1 MSRAYLIER
10 AKRMV
15 PLLPYIEKLTGKSA
29 ITIGE
34 NKFMKPCPFCQ
45 KDKKHHFA
53 IDTTANLYKSFNECV
68 PSGSIIDFM
77 MHYEHL
83 SQSEAIEKLIN
94 LANLTTEWE
103 ETKMPNEKVKKET
116 PQNVDTAETKVQL
129 NNVDFTDLVVKAHRN
144 VDKTAYFKERGLSD
158 DIIHQYKLGYVTEG
172 FNFVI
177 ENHSDVNEKPSDKFN
192 YYKCILPIW
201 NAEGKCS
208 YFISRIEKNDGIDS
222 VTKTHN
228 LSGRTMEL
236 LNERYL
242 MDGKSREV
250 IFIVEGYFD
259 ALSIEDIHY
268 PAIALNGVNNVN
280 RLKRLVE
287 MYHEQLDATQF
298 IVIPD
303 NDTAGEKLIEN
314 MRKTTIEFDV
324 LQLPKQYKDAN
335 EFFVAD
341 KNGFTQFV
349 QEGADKLLNAKRGD
363 FLSNYLDDFYF
374 MIEDNEFQPIS
385 TGMNGF
391 DTILGG
397 GLFPGLY
404 VLGGPTSLGKTA
416 FIHQIADQI
425 ATAGTPVYYFSFEM
439 SRNELIARSI
449 SRLSFLANPA
459 KAMTVT
465 DITTGTDIG
474 AISFHLNEYKQ
485 IAQRFEIFEGRLN
498 DTVKKIEERI
508 DAIGKYQKNF
518 VVIID
523 YLQVINAKNTS
534 TIGERSTIDTVVT
547 SLKQISRKFNIP
559 IVLISAFNR
568 SAYYAPTSFEGFKE
582 SGVIEYTADVLMGLQ
597 FRNLPQIV
605 NQKDDFKKKEI
616 IESFKL
622 KNPREIT
629 LQVLKNRFGDASAQL
644 HLQYFAKY
652 NYFRCV

>member
-1 MSRAYLIER
+1 MSRNDLIER
-10 AKRMV
+10 AKLIV
-15 PLLPYIEKLTGKSA
+15 PLLTYIEKATGTTA
-29 ITIGE
+29 TTIGKT
-34 NKFMKPCPFCQ
+34 KFMKPCPFCG
-45 KDKKHHFA
+45 KNKNHHFA
-53 IDTTANLYKSFNECV
+53 IDTTNNLYKSFNECV

-77 MHYEHL
+77 MQYEHL
-83 SQSEAIEKLIN
+83 SQREAIEKLIN

-116 PQNVDTAETKVQL
+116 PQIVETVEAKVQF
-129 NNVDFTDLVVKAHRN
+129 NDVDFTELVVKAHSN

-177 ENHSDVNEKPSDKFN
+177 ENHSDINEKPSDKFN

-228 LSGRTMEL
+228 LSGRTIEL

-242 MDGKSREV
+242 MDGISREV

-259 ALSIEDIHY
+259 ALSIEDIGY

-280 RLKRLVE
+280 RLKKLIE
-287 MYHEQLDATQF
+287 MHQEQLEAMYF
-298 IVIPD
+298 IIIPD
-303 NDTAGEKLIEN
+303 NDTAGEQLIKN
-314 MRKTTIEFDV
+314 INKTNIEYDV
-324 LQLPKQYKDAN
+324 LELPDGYKDAN
-335 EFFVAD
+335 EYFVAD
-341 KNGFTQFV
+341 KEAFTLFIRKGV
-349 QEGADKLLNAKRGD
+349 DRLLNAKRGD
-363 FLSNYLDDFYF
+363 FLLNYLDDFYS
-374 MIEDNEFQPIS
+374 MIEDNEFLPIS
-385 TGMNGF
+385 TGMERF

-397 GLFPGLY
+397 GFFPGLY

-425 ATAGTPVYYFSFEM
+425 AEAGTPVYYFSFEM

-449 SRLSFLANPA
+449 SRLSFLENPR

-465 DITTGTDIG
+465 DVTAGKDLE
-474 AISFHLNEYKQ
+474 SVSLHLNNYKK
-485 IAQRFEIFEGRLN
+485 IANRFEIYEGRLN
-498 DTVKKIEERI
+498 DTIQKVEERI
-508 DAIGKYQKNF
+508 NEIGKYQKNF
-518 VVIID
+518 IIIVD
-523 YLQVINAKNTS
+523 YLQVINAKSTS

-568 SAYYAPTSFEGFKE
+568 SAYYAPISFEGFKE

-597 FRNLPQIV
+597 FRNLPQIS

-622 KNPREIT
+622 KEPREIT
-629 LQVLKNRFGDASAQL
+629 LQVLKNRFGSASEQM

-652 NYFRCV
+652 NYFRSV